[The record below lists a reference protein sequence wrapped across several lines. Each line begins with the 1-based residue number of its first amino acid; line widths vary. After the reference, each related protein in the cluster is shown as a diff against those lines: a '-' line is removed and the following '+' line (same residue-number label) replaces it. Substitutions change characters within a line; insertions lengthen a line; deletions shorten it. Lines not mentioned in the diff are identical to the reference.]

1 LASQIVSYQLDDST
15 VVRFEG
21 DCPTGFQPAGGA
33 GRIVGTVSDAIAP
46 AIEAAKVV
54 LGKVKEAAPDEVEV
68 SFGVKVSGGMDWL
81 IARAA
86 SEANFEIKLTW
97 RPSRRETGGVGDG
110 DNRQSIVPASPTS
123 ARGDLDVPVADVAR
137 VAALQTVAEGAG
149 AGS

>member
-1 LASQIVSYQLDDST
+1 
-15 VVRFEG
+15 VRFEA

-97 RPSRRETGGVGDG
+97 RPSRREAGGVGDG
-110 DNRQSIVPASPTS
+110 ESRKSIVPPSPTS
-123 ARGDLDVPVADVAR
+123 PRGDVDVPVSGVPR
-137 VAALQTVAEGAG
+137 VAEPRTTTEGAVPTLD
-149 AGS
+149 

>member
-1 LASQIVSYQLDDST
+1 MWLGVVLASQIVSYQLDDST
-15 VVRFEG
+15 VVRFEA
-21 DCPTGFQPAGGA
+21 DCPPGFQPAGGS

-86 SEANFEIKLTW
+86 SEANFEITLTW
-97 RPSRRETGGVGDG
+97 RPK
-110 DNRQSIVPASPTS
+110 A
-123 ARGDLDVPVADVAR
+123 
-137 VAALQTVAEGAG
+137 AALAQVRTVAEGAG